1 MQHGMQAQQINLY
14 MNENKIKFQFPFK
27 IKNIIYPTTQS
38 PKPRSQEM
46 VDGSALILVVIVAWQ

>member
-14 MNENKIKFQFPFK
+14 MNENKIMFQFPFK

-38 PKPRSQEM
+38 PKPISQEM